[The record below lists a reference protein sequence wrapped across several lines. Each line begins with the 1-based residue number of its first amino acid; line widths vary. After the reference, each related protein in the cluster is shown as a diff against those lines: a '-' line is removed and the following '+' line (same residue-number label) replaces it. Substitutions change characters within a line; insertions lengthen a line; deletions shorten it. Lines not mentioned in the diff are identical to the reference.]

1 MVVFLTR
8 ENKAKRVRNYEDRHR
23 APISDVTFSSMSC
36 NLFYL
41 APPPSPAFPHLFLM
55 SWLSCRVISPDLVFP
70 SRERIAP
77 VRFPLLSRFLSFS
90 LYDLASVRSSV
101 QIRFSNQERE
111 GAEEREL
118 SGIAGLMAMFAR
130 SFFCATGNS
139 VPRFPRHGREAG
151 KIACLGSMILGEKRG
166 RCEREMKREKAKKR
180 RRKKG
185 RGWNDAQSFVHKGSS
200 GEHNLQSVQKYFYY
214 PLEINRK
221 MRFLAKFANYISIS
235 MQVWYSENYK
245 ILINYVFITFMI
257 LIILEIL
264 FRILLFLNSGS
275 WYFRK
280 CRVARLIGK
289 FWQF

>member
-1 MVVFLTR
+1 MISQAFGRACKSVSRT
-8 ENKAKRVRNYEDRHR
+8 KRGKGRK
-23 APISDVTFSSMSC
+23 
-36 NLFYL
+36 
-41 APPPSPAFPHLFLM
+41 
-55 SWLSCRVISPDLVFP
+55 
-70 SRERIAP
+70 
-77 VRFPLLSRFLSFS
+77 
-90 LYDLASVRSSV
+90 
-101 QIRFSNQERE
+101 
-111 GAEEREL
+111 L

-245 ILINYVFITFMI
+245 ILINRLRFYNIYDSHHFG
-257 LIILEIL
+257 
-264 FRILLFLNSGS
+264 NS
-275 WYFRK
+275 
-280 CRVARLIGK
+280 I
-289 FWQF
+289 